1 MIVLKATREQHDILD
16 GYRNGHNV
24 LKFAKD
30 GNDNW
35 IVGLEVLDD
44 IAYKSIHHQ
53 LQELEQIEYEPMPNI
68 EE

>member
-1 MIVLKATREQHDILD
+1 MIVLKATHEQHDILD
-16 GYRNGHNV
+16 GYKNGHNV
-24 LKFAKD
+24 LRFAKD